1 MQNGSGS
8 QLDTSV
14 VLLMSYH
21 FAFTRSE
28 HSSQQEH
35 LELVL

>member
-8 QLDTSV
+8 QSDTSV
-14 VLLMSYH
+14 VLLMLYH

-35 LELVL
+35 LESVL